1 MQSNS
6 ANFLKGMGTGII
18 AGAAVVVVG
27 KMMLKDHKNTAK
39 GGAKLI
45 KAAGD
50 FVDGVQTMF
59 K

>member
-1 MQSNS
+1 
-6 ANFLKGMGTGII
+6 MGTGII